1 MGTTD
6 SKRRSITEINREIA
20 ALDREIMEI
29 DREIDEIDRKIAAI
43 EKSVEDSVRE
53 AAIKEYNIKGFL
65 ICGDVYTYVNE
76 DDKLKNPIIGEA
88 TVTIE
93 DGLKSI
99 IKEFRFEMNTDDNR
113 TKITE
118 TVDTY

>member
-1 MGTTD
+1 MTI
-6 SKRRSITEINREIA
+6 SNA
-20 ALDREIMEI
+20 I
-29 DREIDEIDRKIAAI
+29 DQAIEESVKEAAI
-43 EKSVEDSVRE
+43 E
-53 AAIKEYNIKGFL
+53 EYNIKGFL
-65 ICGDVYTYVNE
+65 ICGDVFTYVNE
-76 DDKLKNPIIGEA
+76 DDKLKNLIIGEA

>member
-1 MGTTD
+1 MGATG
-6 SKRRSITEINREIA
+6 SKRRSIAEINRDIA

-29 DREIDEIDRKIAAI
+29 DREIEEIDRKIAAI
-43 EKSVEDSVRE
+43 GKSVEDSVRE
-53 AAIKEYNIKGFL
+53 AAIEEYNIKGFL
-65 ICGDVYTYVNE
+65 ICGDVFTYVNE

-99 IKEFRFEMNTDDNR
+99 IKEFRFEMDIYDNR

>member
-1 MGTTD
+1 MTI
-6 SKRRSITEINREIA
+6 SSA
-20 ALDREIMEI
+20 I
-29 DREIDEIDRKIAAI
+29 DQAI
-43 EKSVEDSVRE
+43 EESVKE
-53 AAIKEYNIKGFL
+53 AAIKKYNIKGFL

-99 IKEFRFEMNTDDNR
+99 IKEFRFEMDIYDNR

>member
-1 MGTTD
+1 MIISNTH
-6 SKRRSITEINREIA
+6 SRAIA
-20 ALDREIMEI
+20 ELDREIAEI
-29 DREIDEIDRKIAAI
+29 DRLLEKSVKKAAI
-43 EKSVEDSVRE
+43 EEC
-53 AAIKEYNIKGFL
+53 NIKGFL

-76 DDKLKNPIIGEA
+76 DDKLKIGEA

-93 DGLKSI
+93 GGLKSI

>member
-1 MGTTD
+1 MTI
-6 SKRRSITEINREIA
+6 SNA
-20 ALDREIMEI
+20 I
-29 DREIDEIDRKIAAI
+29 DQAIEESVKEAAI
-43 EKSVEDSVRE
+43 E
-53 AAIKEYNIKGFL
+53 EYNIKGFL
-65 ICGDVYTYVNE
+65 ICGDVFTYVNE

-93 DGLKSI
+93 DGLKST

>member
-1 MGTTD
+1 MTI
-6 SKRRSITEINREIA
+6 SNA
-20 ALDREIMEI
+20 I
-29 DREIDEIDRKIAAI
+29 DQAI
-43 EKSVEDSVRE
+43 EESVKE

-65 ICGDVYTYVNE
+65 TCGDVYTYVNE

>member
-1 MGTTD
+1 MIISNTY
-6 SKRRSITEINREIA
+6 SRAIAELNREIA
-20 ALDREIMEI
+20 EI
-29 DREIDEIDRKIAAI
+29 DRELAKIDRLLEKSVKKAAI
-43 EKSVEDSVRE
+43 EK
-53 AAIKEYNIKGFL
+53 YNITGFL

-93 DGLKSI
+93 DGLKTI
-99 IKEFRFEMNTDDNR
+99 IKEFRFEMNIDDNR

>member
-1 MGTTD
+1 MTI
-6 SKRRSITEINREIA
+6 SSA
-20 ALDREIMEI
+20 I
-29 DREIDEIDRKIAAI
+29 DQAIKESVKEAAI
-43 EKSVEDSVRE
+43 E
-53 AAIKEYNIKGFL
+53 EYNITGFL

-76 DDKLKNPIIGEA
+76 DDKFKNPIIGEA

-93 DGLKSI
+93 DGLKTI
-99 IKEFRFEMNTDDNR
+99 IKEFRFEMNTNDSR

>member
-1 MGTTD
+1 MNGGYGYHPHNIHLPQGRKSPMIISNTH
-6 SKRRSITEINREIA
+6 SRAIA
-20 ALDREIMEI
+20 ELDREIAEI
-29 DREIDEIDRKIAAI
+29 DRLLEKSVKKAAI
-43 EKSVEDSVRE
+43 E
-53 AAIKEYNIKGFL
+53 EYNIKGFL

-93 DGLKSI
+93 DGLRTI

>member
-1 MGTTD
+1 MIISNTH
-6 SKRRSITEINREIA
+6 SRAIA
-20 ALDREIMEI
+20 ELDREITEI
-29 DREIDEIDRKIAAI
+29 DRLLEKSVKKAAI
-43 EKSVEDSVRE
+43 E
-53 AAIKEYNIKGFL
+53 EYDIKGFL

>member
-1 MGTTD
+1 MIISNTH
-6 SKRRSITEINREIA
+6 SRAIA
-20 ALDREIMEI
+20 ELDREIAGIDREIEEI
-29 DREIDEIDRKIAAI
+29 DRELAKINRSLEESVKEAAI
-43 EKSVEDSVRE
+43 EK
-53 AAIKEYNIKGFL
+53 YNIKGFL
-65 ICGDVYTYVNE
+65 ICGDVFTYVNE

-99 IKEFRFEMNTDDNR
+99 IKEFRFEMDIYDNR

>member
-1 MGTTD
+1 MTI
-6 SKRRSITEINREIA
+6 SNA
-20 ALDREIMEI
+20 I
-29 DREIDEIDRKIAAI
+29 DQVIEESVKEAAI
-43 EKSVEDSVRE
+43 E
-53 AAIKEYNIKGFL
+53 EYNIKGFL
-65 ICGDVYTYVNE
+65 ICGDVFTYVNE

-93 DGLKSI
+93 DGLKST
-99 IKEFRFEMNTDDNR
+99 IKEFRFEMNTANNH

>member
-1 MGTTD
+1 MTI
-6 SKRRSITEINREIA
+6 SSA
-20 ALDREIMEI
+20 I
-29 DREIDEIDRKIAAI
+29 DQAIEESVKEAAI
-43 EKSVEDSVRE
+43 E
-53 AAIKEYNIKGFL
+53 EYNITGFL

-76 DDKLKNPIIGEA
+76 DDKLKNPIVGEA

-93 DGLKSI
+93 DGLKTI
-99 IKEFRFEMNTDDNR
+99 IKEFRFEMNTDDSR

>member
-1 MGTTD
+1 MVCHNGYMNGGYGYHPCNIHLPQERNTPVTI
-6 SKRRSITEINREIA
+6 SSA
-20 ALDREIMEI
+20 I
-29 DREIDEIDRKIAAI
+29 DQVIEESVKEAAI
-43 EKSVEDSVRE
+43 E
-53 AAIKEYNIKGFL
+53 EYNIKGFL

-76 DDKLKNPIIGEA
+76 DDKLRNPIIGEA

>member
-1 MGTTD
+1 MIISNTH
-6 SKRRSITEINREIA
+6 SRAIA
-20 ALDREIMEI
+20 ELDREIAEI
-29 DREIDEIDRKIAAI
+29 DRLLEKSVKKAAI
-43 EKSVEDSVRE
+43 EK
-53 AAIKEYNIKGFL
+53 YNIKGFL

-76 DDKLKNPIIGEA
+76 DDKLKNLIIGEA

-93 DGLKSI
+93 DGLKTI

>member
-1 MGTTD
+1 MIISNTH
-6 SKRRSITEINREIA
+6 SRAIA
-20 ALDREIMEI
+20 ELDREIAEI
-29 DREIDEIDRKIAAI
+29 DREIEEIDRELAKINRSLEESVKEAAI
-43 EKSVEDSVRE
+43 E
-53 AAIKEYNIKGFL
+53 EYNITGFL

-76 DDKLKNPIIGEA
+76 DDKFKNPIIGEA

-93 DGLKSI
+93 DGLKTI

>member
-1 MGTTD
+1 MIISNTH
-6 SKRRSITEINREIA
+6 SRAIA
-20 ALDREIMEI
+20 ELDREIEEI
-29 DREIDEIDRKIAAI
+29 DREIEEIDRELAKINRSLEESVKEATI
-43 EKSVEDSVRE
+43 EK
-53 AAIKEYNIKGFL
+53 YNIKGFL

-93 DGLKSI
+93 DGLKTI

>member
-1 MGTTD
+1 MTI
-6 SKRRSITEINREIA
+6 SNA
-20 ALDREIMEI
+20 I
-29 DREIDEIDRKIAAI
+29 DQVIEESVKEAAI
-43 EKSVEDSVRE
+43 E
-53 AAIKEYNIKGFL
+53 EYNIKGFL
-65 ICGDVYTYVNE
+65 ICGDVFTYVNE

-93 DGLKSI
+93 DGLKST